1 MHRGTEKGPRQAV
14 RAGYISELADALG
27 EAGRDT
33 YPSWP
38 PRGEAGRQV
47 HAFPL
52 SVDGNEIAASLV
64 LLAGHRGPA
73 RPAWSAF
80 RRPG

>member
-1 MHRGTEKGPRQAV
+1 
-14 RAGYISELADALG
+14 
-27 EAGRDT
+27 
-33 YPSWP
+33 
-38 PRGEAGRQV
+38 V